1 MDITG
6 ARRSLAGAEA
16 VLELRAVVSKGDY
29 EECRAHHTQREHLR
43 VHAIRVPRDPR
54 TRRVFTVP
62 QTEPRLS
69 PLGLFG
75 RM

>member
-6 ARRSLAGAEA
+6 ARRNLPGAEA
-16 VLELRAVVSKGDY
+16 VLVRAVVSNGDY